1 MALASFVLLFIGLE
15 ALCLGMD
22 RHARQLAGSPLP
34 GPLARC
40 ARVLGCVALPGSAML
55 EIAQRGLSIGLTA
68 WFGLLTLAA
77 LLLVLA
83 LSYYPACLGG
93 KLINILR
100 PHNGDSPRASP
111 GE

>member
-1 MALASFVLLFIGLE
+1 MMALASFVLLFIGLE

-22 RHARQLAGSPLP
+22 RHARQLAGSTLP

-40 ARVLGCVALPGSAML
+40 ARVLGCMALLGSAML

-77 LLLVLA
+77 MTLVLA
-83 LSYYPACLGG
+83 LSYRPAWLGAR
-93 KLINILR
+93 LIRALLGRAFGSGPSAR
-100 PHNGDSPRASP
+100 P
-111 GE
+111 